1 MEKRNNNNQII
12 ILIFNILRNAIN
24 MEINIKTLNRKVF
37 KIALN
42 EESERQTTNH
52 NN

>member
-1 MEKRNNNNQII
+1 VEKRNNNNQI

-42 EESERQTTNH
+42 EESERQTINH